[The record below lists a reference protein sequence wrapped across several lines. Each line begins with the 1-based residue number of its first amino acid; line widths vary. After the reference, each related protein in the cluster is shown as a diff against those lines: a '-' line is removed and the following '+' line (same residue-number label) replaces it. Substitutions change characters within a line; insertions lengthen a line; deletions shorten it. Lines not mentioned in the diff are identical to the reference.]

1 METFLT
7 ILLDGLQFSS
17 YLFIVSAGLTIIFG
31 VMKILNVAHG
41 SFYAWGAYT
50 AAFFIGKFSD
60 MGMPDAIG
68 FLIIVAA
75 AIVVGLILGFVIEQG
90 ILKYMYHRD
99 EVLIVLATF
108 GLFLVLEDIILI
120 AFGTDPYFA
129 YQPMALLDS
138 VELGGIVRDV
148 YGLTLIAVAA
158 LVALGCWYLL
168 NKTKWGTLLKAV
180 IYDREMGI
188 SMGINVPL
196 VYTLTFIGGAIL
208 GGLGG
213 AYIAPTIS
221 VAPGLGT
228 EVIVLSFAVVV
239 VGGMGSIAGAAI
251 GSIIIGNN
259 KNRMVNVVVVDP
271 PEPFISFRYRCDSRF
286 ELTQLED
293 MLVDN
298 KSYGLFVIDRSEAA
312 YGIAS
317 GKRIHVQ
324 EHLVSNIMGKHR
336 QGGQS
341 AQRFERLIEE
351 AAHNFFK
358 RATEHACNYWLPNL
372 ENIQAVIIG
381 GPGATKDFVVKNDY
395 FHHEITKKIAKTT
408 FDVGYSNESG
418 VRELVDNAGDLMGE
432 IELDQERQ
440 SMNVFLREL
449 VQQQP
454 KATYGEAMI
463 RQALEGGAVSTLL
476 ISESLRKNIVE
487 LECQSCQHTW
497 SATLNRNQA
506 LPACPSCKA
515 KDDAIKEV
523 GSKSLID
530 HLSELALASR
540 SEVVF
545 ISIDTEEGAQLMN
558 GFGGLAAVLRYP
570 IM

>member
-1 METFLT
+1 VELLFNFFTINPIVGGSVVEAALT

-60 MGMPDAIG
+60 MGLPDALG

-75 AIVVGLILGFVIEQG
+75 AIVVGVILGFIIEQG
-90 ILKYMYHRD
+90 ILKHMYERD

-138 VELGGIVRDV
+138 VELGGITRDV
-148 YGLTLIAVAA
+148 YGMTLIGVAA
-158 LVALGCWYLL
+158 VVAVGCWWLL

-180 IYDREMGI
+180 IFDREMGI

-251 GSIIIGNN
+251 GSLIIGIL
-259 KNRMVNVVVVDP
+259 RAIAVHELPQVELFVVFAVMAVVLVFR
-271 PEPFISFRYRCDSRF
+271 PE
-286 ELTQLED
+286 
-293 MLVDN
+293 
-298 KSYGLFVIDRSEAA
+298 GLFAPAKPR
-312 YGIAS
+312 
-317 GKRIHVQ
+317 
-324 EHLVSNIMGKHR
+324 
-336 QGGQS
+336 
-341 AQRFERLIEE
+341 
-351 AAHNFFK
+351 
-358 RATEHACNYWLPNL
+358 
-372 ENIQAVIIG
+372 
-381 GPGATKDFVVKNDY
+381 
-395 FHHEITKKIAKTT
+395 KI
-408 FDVGYSNESG
+408 
-418 VRELVDNAGDLMGE
+418 
-432 IELDQERQ
+432 
-440 SMNVFLREL
+440 
-449 VQQQP
+449 
-454 KATYGEAMI
+454 
-463 RQALEGGAVSTLL
+463 
-476 ISESLRKNIVE
+476 
-487 LECQSCQHTW
+487 
-497 SATLNRNQA
+497 
-506 LPACPSCKA
+506 
-515 KDDAIKEV
+515 
-523 GSKSLID
+523 
-530 HLSELALASR
+530 
-540 SEVVF
+540 
-545 ISIDTEEGAQLMN
+545 
-558 GFGGLAAVLRYP
+558 
-570 IM
+570 

>member
-1 METFLT
+1 MEAALT

-60 MGMPDAIG
+60 MGLPDALG

-75 AIVVGLILGFVIEQG
+75 AIVVGVILGFIIEQG
-90 ILKYMYHRD
+90 ILKHMYERD

-138 VELGGIVRDV
+138 VELGGITRDV
-148 YGLTLIAVAA
+148 YGMTLIGVAA
-158 LVALGCWYLL
+158 VVAVGCWWLL

-180 IYDREMGI
+180 IFDREMGI

-251 GSIIIGNN
+251 GS
-259 KNRMVNVVVVDP
+259 
-271 PEPFISFRYRCDSRF
+271 
-286 ELTQLED
+286 
-293 MLVDN
+293 
-298 KSYGLFVIDRSEAA
+298 
-312 YGIAS
+312 
-317 GKRIHVQ
+317 
-324 EHLVSNIMGKHR
+324 
-336 QGGQS
+336 
-341 AQRFERLIEE
+341 
-351 AAHNFFK
+351 
-358 RATEHACNYWLPNL
+358 
-372 ENIQAVIIG
+372 VIIG
-381 GPGATKDFVVKNDY
+381 LLRALAVHELPQVEFFVVFAVMAIVLVFRPEGLFAPAKPR
-395 FHHEITKKIAKTT
+395 KI
-408 FDVGYSNESG
+408 
-418 VRELVDNAGDLMGE
+418 
-432 IELDQERQ
+432 
-440 SMNVFLREL
+440 
-449 VQQQP
+449 
-454 KATYGEAMI
+454 
-463 RQALEGGAVSTLL
+463 
-476 ISESLRKNIVE
+476 
-487 LECQSCQHTW
+487 
-497 SATLNRNQA
+497 
-506 LPACPSCKA
+506 
-515 KDDAIKEV
+515 
-523 GSKSLID
+523 
-530 HLSELALASR
+530 
-540 SEVVF
+540 
-545 ISIDTEEGAQLMN
+545 
-558 GFGGLAAVLRYP
+558 
-570 IM
+570 

>member
-1 METFLT
+1 MEAALT

-68 FLIIVAA
+68 FLVIIVA
-75 AIVVGLILGFVIEQG
+75 AIVVGLILGFIIEQG
-90 ILKYMYHRD
+90 ILRYMYQRD

-138 VELGGIVRDV
+138 VELGGITRDV
-148 YGLTLIAVAA
+148 YGLTLIGVAA
-158 LVALGCWYLL
+158 LVAVGCWYLL

-196 VYTLTFIGGAIL
+196 VYTLTFIGGAVL

-251 GSIIIGNN
+251 GSLIIGIL
-259 KNRMVNVVVVDP
+259 RAIAVHELPQVELFVVFAVMAVVLVFR
-271 PEPFISFRYRCDSRF
+271 PE
-286 ELTQLED
+286 
-293 MLVDN
+293 
-298 KSYGLFVIDRSEAA
+298 GLFAPAKPR
-312 YGIAS
+312 
-317 GKRIHVQ
+317 
-324 EHLVSNIMGKHR
+324 
-336 QGGQS
+336 
-341 AQRFERLIEE
+341 
-351 AAHNFFK
+351 
-358 RATEHACNYWLPNL
+358 
-372 ENIQAVIIG
+372 
-381 GPGATKDFVVKNDY
+381 
-395 FHHEITKKIAKTT
+395 KI
-408 FDVGYSNESG
+408 
-418 VRELVDNAGDLMGE
+418 
-432 IELDQERQ
+432 
-440 SMNVFLREL
+440 
-449 VQQQP
+449 
-454 KATYGEAMI
+454 
-463 RQALEGGAVSTLL
+463 
-476 ISESLRKNIVE
+476 
-487 LECQSCQHTW
+487 
-497 SATLNRNQA
+497 
-506 LPACPSCKA
+506 
-515 KDDAIKEV
+515 
-523 GSKSLID
+523 
-530 HLSELALASR
+530 
-540 SEVVF
+540 
-545 ISIDTEEGAQLMN
+545 
-558 GFGGLAAVLRYP
+558 
-570 IM
+570 

>member
-1 METFLT
+1 MEAALT

-60 MGMPDAIG
+60 MGLPDALG

-75 AIVVGLILGFVIEQG
+75 AIVVGFILGFIIEQG
-90 ILKYMYHRD
+90 ILKHMYERD

-138 VELGGIVRDV
+138 VELGGITRDV
-148 YGLTLIAVAA
+148 YGMTLIGVAA
-158 LVALGCWYLL
+158 VVAVGCWWLL

-180 IYDREMGI
+180 IFDREMGI

-251 GSIIIGNN
+251 GSLIIGIL
-259 KNRMVNVVVVDP
+259 RAIAVHELPQVELFVVFAVMAIVLVFR
-271 PEPFISFRYRCDSRF
+271 PE
-286 ELTQLED
+286 
-293 MLVDN
+293 
-298 KSYGLFVIDRSEAA
+298 GLFAPAKPR
-312 YGIAS
+312 
-317 GKRIHVQ
+317 
-324 EHLVSNIMGKHR
+324 
-336 QGGQS
+336 
-341 AQRFERLIEE
+341 
-351 AAHNFFK
+351 
-358 RATEHACNYWLPNL
+358 
-372 ENIQAVIIG
+372 
-381 GPGATKDFVVKNDY
+381 
-395 FHHEITKKIAKTT
+395 KI
-408 FDVGYSNESG
+408 
-418 VRELVDNAGDLMGE
+418 
-432 IELDQERQ
+432 
-440 SMNVFLREL
+440 
-449 VQQQP
+449 
-454 KATYGEAMI
+454 
-463 RQALEGGAVSTLL
+463 
-476 ISESLRKNIVE
+476 
-487 LECQSCQHTW
+487 
-497 SATLNRNQA
+497 
-506 LPACPSCKA
+506 
-515 KDDAIKEV
+515 
-523 GSKSLID
+523 
-530 HLSELALASR
+530 
-540 SEVVF
+540 
-545 ISIDTEEGAQLMN
+545 
-558 GFGGLAAVLRYP
+558 
-570 IM
+570 

>member
-1 METFLT
+1 MELLFNFFTINPIVGGSVVEAALT

-60 MGMPDAIG
+60 MGLPDALG

-75 AIVVGLILGFVIEQG
+75 AIVVGVILGFIIEQG
-90 ILKYMYHRD
+90 ILKHMYERD

-138 VELGGIVRDV
+138 VELGGITRDV
-148 YGLTLIAVAA
+148 YGMTLIGVAA
-158 LVALGCWYLL
+158 VVAVGCWWLL

-180 IYDREMGI
+180 IFDREMGI

-251 GSIIIGNN
+251 GSLIIGIL
-259 KNRMVNVVVVDP
+259 RAIAVHELPQVELFVVFAVMAVVLVFR
-271 PEPFISFRYRCDSRF
+271 PE
-286 ELTQLED
+286 
-293 MLVDN
+293 
-298 KSYGLFVIDRSEAA
+298 GLFAPAKPR
-312 YGIAS
+312 
-317 GKRIHVQ
+317 
-324 EHLVSNIMGKHR
+324 
-336 QGGQS
+336 
-341 AQRFERLIEE
+341 
-351 AAHNFFK
+351 
-358 RATEHACNYWLPNL
+358 
-372 ENIQAVIIG
+372 
-381 GPGATKDFVVKNDY
+381 
-395 FHHEITKKIAKTT
+395 KI
-408 FDVGYSNESG
+408 
-418 VRELVDNAGDLMGE
+418 
-432 IELDQERQ
+432 
-440 SMNVFLREL
+440 
-449 VQQQP
+449 
-454 KATYGEAMI
+454 
-463 RQALEGGAVSTLL
+463 
-476 ISESLRKNIVE
+476 
-487 LECQSCQHTW
+487 
-497 SATLNRNQA
+497 
-506 LPACPSCKA
+506 
-515 KDDAIKEV
+515 
-523 GSKSLID
+523 
-530 HLSELALASR
+530 
-540 SEVVF
+540 
-545 ISIDTEEGAQLMN
+545 
-558 GFGGLAAVLRYP
+558 
-570 IM
+570 

>member
-1 METFLT
+1 MGGSALEAALT

-60 MGMPDAIG
+60 MGLPDALG

-75 AIVVGLILGFVIEQG
+75 AIVVGVILGFIIEQG
-90 ILKYMYHRD
+90 ILKHMYERD

-138 VELGGIVRDV
+138 VELGGITRDV
-148 YGLTLIAVAA
+148 YGMTLIGVAA
-158 LVALGCWYLL
+158 VVAVGCWWLL

-180 IYDREMGI
+180 IFDREMGI

-251 GSIIIGNN
+251 GSLIIGIL
-259 KNRMVNVVVVDP
+259 RAIAVHELPQVELFVVFAVMAIVLVFR
-271 PEPFISFRYRCDSRF
+271 PE
-286 ELTQLED
+286 
-293 MLVDN
+293 
-298 KSYGLFVIDRSEAA
+298 GLFAPAKPR
-312 YGIAS
+312 
-317 GKRIHVQ
+317 
-324 EHLVSNIMGKHR
+324 
-336 QGGQS
+336 
-341 AQRFERLIEE
+341 
-351 AAHNFFK
+351 
-358 RATEHACNYWLPNL
+358 
-372 ENIQAVIIG
+372 
-381 GPGATKDFVVKNDY
+381 
-395 FHHEITKKIAKTT
+395 KI
-408 FDVGYSNESG
+408 
-418 VRELVDNAGDLMGE
+418 
-432 IELDQERQ
+432 
-440 SMNVFLREL
+440 
-449 VQQQP
+449 
-454 KATYGEAMI
+454 
-463 RQALEGGAVSTLL
+463 
-476 ISESLRKNIVE
+476 
-487 LECQSCQHTW
+487 
-497 SATLNRNQA
+497 
-506 LPACPSCKA
+506 
-515 KDDAIKEV
+515 
-523 GSKSLID
+523 
-530 HLSELALASR
+530 
-540 SEVVF
+540 
-545 ISIDTEEGAQLMN
+545 
-558 GFGGLAAVLRYP
+558 
-570 IM
+570 